1 MARANSKPR
10 ESTNDAERIAQQ
22 LKAAMK
28 ANGWKQDD
36 LVQATGVGQSQV
48 SVILSGRFVRVSRN
62 VKVLCQFAGITP
74 AVTKKPL
81 KHSDKLHQAVADMLD
96 GDEQRE
102 KALLAFLQAGSRLL
116 KLLKT

>member
-1 MARANSKPR
+1 MARANSKTR
-10 ESTNDAERIAQQ
+10 DGIKDSDRIAQQ

-28 ANGWKQDD
+28 ANGWKQED

-62 VKVLCQFAGITP
+62 VKSLCDFAGITP

-81 KHSDKLHQAVADMLD
+81 KHSDKLHQAIADMLD

-116 KLLKT
+116 RTLQK